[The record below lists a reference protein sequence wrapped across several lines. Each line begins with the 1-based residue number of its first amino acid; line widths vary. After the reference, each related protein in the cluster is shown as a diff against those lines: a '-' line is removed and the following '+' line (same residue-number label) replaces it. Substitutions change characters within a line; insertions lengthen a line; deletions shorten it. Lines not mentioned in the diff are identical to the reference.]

1 MAKKKITQLADIFEF
16 DDLESI
22 EMEWRGMPEYNQPN
36 NTAFRQII
44 VEFDNDDQVK
54 VFADL
59 VQQSVSE
66 KTKSLW
72 YPPRDKNNVVDL
84 FWISTI
90 E

>member
-1 MAKKKITQLADIFEF
+1 MATKKIKPLPDIFDF

-22 EMEWRGMPEYNQPN
+22 DVEWRGMPEYNQPN

-44 VEFDNDDQVK
+44 VEFDNDKEVEA
-54 VFADL
+54 FAEL
-59 VQQSVSE
+59 LEQSVTE

-72 YPPRDKNNVVDL
+72 YPPRDKNIVVDL
-84 FWISTI
+84 FWVA